1 VGYDGEKAYVHDTDK
16 EGVQTLSV
24 GELESAWNV
33 DVPGLEK
40 RNRLAILDI
49 PPNFASTKD
58 LIRTSILDQCQTMLN
73 PPVSMIGIPAME
85 KVAREIAQWPQEL
98 GKDAANHCLRQ
109 VCEYLNS
116 PPDILGTHRTA
127 GRDLYVAF
135 LQEAGEIAGLDFSK
149 AVDRFREVIVT
160 IPSLAEAIQQGRLA
174 DAAVFFGRIAEKEKE
189 AYTELCRVVGG
200 FE

>member
-1 VGYDGEKAYVHDTDK
+1 
-16 EGVQTLSV
+16 
-24 GELESAWNV
+24 
-33 DVPGLEK
+33 
-40 RNRLAILDI
+40 
-49 PPNFASTKD
+49 
-58 LIRTSILDQCQTMLN
+58 
-73 PPVSMIGIPAME
+73 
-85 KVAREIAQWPQEL
+85 
-98 GKDAANHCLRQ
+98 
-109 VCEYLNS
+109 
-116 PPDILGTHRTA
+116 THRTA

-135 LQEAGEIAGLDFSK
+135 LEEAGEIAGLDFSK